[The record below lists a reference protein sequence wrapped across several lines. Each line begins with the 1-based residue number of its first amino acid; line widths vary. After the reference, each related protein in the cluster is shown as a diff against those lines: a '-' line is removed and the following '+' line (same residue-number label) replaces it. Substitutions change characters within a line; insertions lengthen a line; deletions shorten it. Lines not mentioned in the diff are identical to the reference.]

1 MYFIFVNMSA
11 TKGLDHWA
19 DILIVII
26 YFVAV
31 LAVGLWTLFRPNRG
45 NVKSYFLAGR
55 SMPWF
60 AVGASLFSSNIGSE
74 HFVGLA
80 GAGATSGI
88 TMVLYEWFV
97 IFLILALGWLF
108 LPVYISAGV
117 YTLPEYVEKR
127 HGGRRIRT
135 YLSCLAIVLYIITK
149 LAVSIFAGSLFIQMA
164 LGWNMYLS
172 IVVLLVITGLYTV
185 LGGLAAVM
193 YTDTFQTTV
202 MTIGAFTV
210 LGISFSKVGGMGEL
224 QKKYMESFPTIRNEN
239 STCGQPHADAFH
251 IFLDPV
257 NGAYPW
263 PGLVIQSSLGCL
275 WYWCCDQVIVQR
287 SLASK
292 NLTNAKAGSILAG
305 YLKLLPLFLLIFPG
319 MISRVLFPDEV
330 ACVDPEEC
338 QKYCENPVGC
348 SNIAYPKLI
357 LELLPIGL
365 RGFMMAVMMAAIMSS
380 LTSIFNSSSTVFT
393 MDLWRR
399 IRPAATQRELLI
411 VGRVAVVVMCVISI
425 LWIPLVK
432 SSQGGKLFTYMTA
445 IEGYLGAPLGIVFL
459 LSIFWRRTTE
469 TGAFWGLVIAH
480 ICGLTRLILEFV
492 YPAPFCGEPETR
504 PAILYKLHYLYF
516 GIILLIITAI
526 AVVVISLCTKPRSEE
541 QLKGVTWWTRYQPKT
556 VTTEEDVQLNDVKMT
571 TEENPTET
579 PFTEDHESL
588 PRRLVKF
595 ICGIED
601 SHDSLQISI
610 ADRRAFMQQS
620 PRWKQFLN
628 VNAILLMGVIVFLTG
643 FYH

>member
-1 MYFIFVNMSA
+1 
-11 TKGLDHWA
+11 
-19 DILIVII
+19 
-26 YFVAV
+26 
-31 LAVGLWTLFRPNRG
+31 
-45 NVKSYFLAGR
+45 
-55 SMPWF
+55 
-60 AVGASLFSSNIGSE
+60 
-74 HFVGLA
+74 
-80 GAGATSGI
+80 
-88 TMVLYEWFV
+88 
-97 IFLILALGWLF
+97 
-108 LPVYISAGV
+108 
-117 YTLPEYVEKR
+117 
-127 HGGRRIRT
+127 
-135 YLSCLAIVLYIITK
+135 
-149 LAVSIFAGSLFIQMA
+149 
-164 LGWNMYLS
+164 
-172 IVVLLVITGLYTV
+172 
-185 LGGLAAVM
+185 
-193 YTDTFQTTV
+193 
-202 MTIGAFTV
+202 
-210 LGISFSKVGGMGEL
+210 
-224 QKKYMESFPTIRNEN
+224 MESFPTIRNEN
-239 STCGQPHADAFH
+239 STCGHPHADAFH

-275 WYWCCDQVIVQR
+275 WYGVVIRYVIVQR

-411 VGRVAVVVMCVISI
+411 VGR
-425 LWIPLVK
+425 
-432 SSQGGKLFTYMTA
+432 
-445 IEGYLGAPLGIVFL
+445 
-459 LSIFWRRTTE
+459 RTTE
-469 TGAFWGLVIAH
+469 TKSIKGAFWGLVIAH

-628 VNAILLMGVIVFLTG
+628 MDVYTAGSRTHELPSLAEEGLYIKTRDRNSSLISLDVIGAIWSPSFIKE
-643 FYH
+643 